1 MKSRTKLAD
10 PEDQKYDIID
20 KAPTEPVD
28 IDTTTDEDDVERELI
43 GTLQDQLAETQAELE
58 SERASRLIERT
69 KAELMKP
76 LLVRVYN
83 LVAAYCAFILILAA
97 LQGFSIFGFELEE
110 MILAILSGSTAV
122 SVIGLIGMLI
132 SGVFS
137 GSKQAD

>member
-1 MKSRTKLAD
+1 MAEA
-10 PEDQKYDIID
+10 EDKKYDIID

-28 IDTTTDEDDVERELI
+28 FDPTTDEDDVERALI

-58 SERASRLIERT
+58 SVKASRQIEST
-69 KAELMKP
+69 KAALMKP

-83 LVAAYCAFILILAA
+83 LVAAYCAFILLLAMI
-97 LQGFSIFGFELEE
+97 QGFGLFGFELEE
-110 MILAILSGSTAV
+110 TILGILSGSTAV

-137 GSKQAD
+137 GNKDSD